1 MKTSFIGKYRHQFLR
16 LTSTN
21 DWMMNRLSEE
31 DFLDGTIVISNHQT
45 KGRGQRGSSWV
56 SKANE
61 SLTFS
66 ILLKPTFVKTSEI
79 FGISICV
86 ALGIFDCLS
95 SFQSGFKIKWPND
108 IYFQDKKIGGVL
120 IENVLGKTNCHQSII
135 GIGLNVNQLHF
146 NHLPNAISLKQIIK
160 EHISIESLLDQLCKT
175 IEFRYLQLQ
184 EFEFTLLKNKY
195 LENLYL
201 FNEKHCYKI
210 FGKLIYGEIVDVMLS
225 GRLQLKLEDGR
236 LCDFDIKEVSF

>member
-1 MKTSFIGKYRHQFLR
+1 MKTSFIGKYRHQFVR

-31 DFLDGTIVISNHQT
+31 DLVEGTIVISDHQT

-61 SLTFS
+61 SFTFS

-95 SFQSGFKIKWPND
+95 SFQRGFKIKWPND

-120 IENVLGKTNCHQSII
+120 IENVLGKSKCHKSII

-160 EHISIESLLDQLCKT
+160 EHISIESLLDMLCKT
-175 IEFRYLQLQ
+175 IEFRYFQFQ
-184 EFEFTLLKNKY
+184 DIQFTLLKNNVKC
-195 LENLYL
+195 L
-201 FNEKHCYKI
+201 FV
-210 FGKLIYGEIVDVMLS
+210 L
-225 GRLQLKLEDGR
+225 
-236 LCDFDIKEVSF
+236 